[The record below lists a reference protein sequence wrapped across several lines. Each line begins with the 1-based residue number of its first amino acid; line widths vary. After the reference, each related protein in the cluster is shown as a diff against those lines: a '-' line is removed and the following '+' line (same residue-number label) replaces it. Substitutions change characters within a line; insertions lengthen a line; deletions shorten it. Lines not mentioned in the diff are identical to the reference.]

1 MFDHITQSS
10 NSVYARAIPPSKEG
24 MLRAEQQQHVT
35 QQEKSDTKQEQI
47 ERIQER
53 RFEARREEQRQVASY
68 RANNDTASYSP
79 KHSTSQASQ
88 LADKLLEAV
97 RQSRQDQA
105 KVQYHKATRE
115 ANNRQAQLDRTYQ
128 SENPVQ
134 QSRYVD
140 EMA

>member
-10 NSVYARAIPPSKEG
+10 NSVYARAIPPSQEG
-24 MLRAEQQQHVT
+24 LLRAEQPQHVT
-35 QQEKSDTKQEQI
+35 QKEKSDTKQEQI

-68 RANNDTASYSP
+68 RANSETASYST

-97 RQSRQDQA
+97 RQSRQEQA
-105 KVQYHKATRE
+105 KVEQHKSTRE
-115 ANNRQAQLDRTYQ
+115 ANNRQSQLDRTYQ
-128 SENPVQ
+128 AANPVQ
-134 QSRYVD
+134 QSHFVD